1 MHVGIM
7 GGGEYM
13 CVCVFWRIICG
24 NIFLFGCDMMLNYV
38 SRELWKLLILF
49 ILTKLLVCKM
59 VRFGKG
65 SKC

>member
-38 SRELWKLLILF
+38 SREL
-49 ILTKLLVCKM
+49 
-59 VRFGKG
+59 
-65 SKC
+65 